1 MSEPVS
7 EFTISLDQV
16 KDYQFQ
22 VHFPKEVL
30 DDLVLDEGP
39 PLGAYAG
46 PSPSMFLASA
56 IGGCLSSSLLFCA
69 RKQRVEVGRLRAR
82 VTVQTVRNEDRR
94 LRIGKRKRAA
104 LPDVCYVN
112 WFQKSDGGDFLWPG
126 FGENSRV
133 LKWVFER
140 CEGKAEAVETPI
152 GYVPAPGAL
161 DLSGLML

>member
-22 VHFPKEVL
+22 VHFPKEEL

-94 LRIGKRKRAA
+94 LRIGKVEVQIEPDIAGEDQERARRCVE
-104 LPDVCYVN
+104 LFEQFCTVTE
-112 WFQKSDGGDFLWPG
+112 SIRGGIP
-126 FGENSRV
+126 
-133 LKWVFER
+133 
-140 CEGKAEAVETPI
+140 VEVHVA
-152 GYVPAPGAL
+152 GYK
-161 DLSGLML
+161 

>member
-69 RKQRVEVGRLRAR
+69 RKQRVEVEHLRAR
-82 VTVQTVRNEDRR
+82 VKVQTVRNESGR
-94 LRIGKRKRAA
+94 LRIGKVEVQLEPDIAGDDRERARRCVE
-104 LPDVCYVN
+104 LFEQFCTVTE
-112 WFQKSDGGDFLWPG
+112 SIRGGIP
-126 FGENSRV
+126 
-133 LKWVFER
+133 
-140 CEGKAEAVETPI
+140 VEVHVA
-152 GYVPAPGAL
+152 GYK
-161 DLSGLML
+161 